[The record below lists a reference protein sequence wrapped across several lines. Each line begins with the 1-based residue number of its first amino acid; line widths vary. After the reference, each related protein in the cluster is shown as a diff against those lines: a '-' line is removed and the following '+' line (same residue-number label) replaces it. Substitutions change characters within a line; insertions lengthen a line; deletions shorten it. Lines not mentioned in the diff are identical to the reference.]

1 MIVSNK
7 MSIKG
12 LMLSEKASL
21 KRLKTITDRMSLCG
35 RLEKVTLMTGGRSV
49 VVIS

>member
-1 MIVSNK
+1 

-21 KRLKTITDRMSLCG
+21 NRLKTTTNRMSFMWQPRKG
-35 RLEKVTLMTGGRSV
+35 DTDDGGRSV
-49 VVIS
+49 VVISYG